1 MCVFLI
7 LPDTMLSQSF
17 FILFAE
23 AHRLRNFS
31 IFPLP
36 LIITPDKE
44 EAAAAE

>member
-1 MCVFLI
+1 
-7 LPDTMLSQSF
+7 MLSQSI

-23 AHRLRNFS
+23 AQGLRNFS